1 MKRHRPWICL
11 VIIITAVLML
21 PRVPAWFKSAVEN
34 YWDLREQAI
43 CARVL
48 RNQNELEILALETAE
63 TGMETTYGRWEVTW
77 EEEDQIV
84 KFLVSYTGLVPAS
97 VERGVFVSKDIPQ
110 TLMGLTFDCTLGR
123 QEEGYVLQYTGD
135 GNTLHVH
142 QIAPHW
148 FWYAFY
154 W

>member
-11 VIIITAVLML
+11 LIVLSAILML
-21 PRVPAWFKSAVEN
+21 PRLPAWFKSAVEN

-48 RNQNELEILALETAE
+48 RNQSELETLALETAE
-63 TGMETTYGRWEVTW
+63 TGKETTYGRWEVTW

-84 KFLVSYTGLVPAS
+84 KFLISYTGLVPAS
-97 VERGVFVSKDIPQ
+97 VERGVFVSEDIPQ
-110 TLMGLTFDCTLGR
+110 TLMGMTFDCTLEQREDGP
-123 QEEGYVLQYTGD
+123 VLQYTGD
-135 GNTLHVH
+135 GNILHVR
-142 QIAPHW
+142 QFAPHW
-148 FWYAFY
+148 FSYAFY